1 MNILEQILEVKQ
13 QEMANM
19 HTLPTAMG
27 LVPKISFSIPPPSLP
42 TMLTIPMDPSIPAAV
57 DFEYPRSSTSGM
69 ACNIAAPVTISLME
83 KPKDNAQK
91 ALDFSASI
99 TVIPISGSEILLG
112 SCGADGIAVSCVA
125 ASFTSPSGS
134 NP

>member
-83 KPKDNAQK
+83 QPKDNAQK

-99 TVIPISGSEILLG
+99 ISRQASKDALR
-112 SCGADGIAVSCVA
+112 CADHTATRTMS
-125 ASFTSPSGS
+125 SPGLTK
-134 NP
+134 PTR